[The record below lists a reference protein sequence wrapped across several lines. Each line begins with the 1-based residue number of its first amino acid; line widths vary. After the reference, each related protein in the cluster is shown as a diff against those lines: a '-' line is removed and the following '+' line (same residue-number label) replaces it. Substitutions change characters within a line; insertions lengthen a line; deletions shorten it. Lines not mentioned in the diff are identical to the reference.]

1 MQRIKHPVQELASE
15 LALFCLM
22 AASIVL
28 LYRNNALLFAVLLV
42 EAAIALRLWNGPSDH
57 SSFWVIA
64 VLGTVA
70 GIVLICFGVWR
81 YANPSVV
88 SRVLWHGR
96 THWSASCHDD

>member
-1 MQRIKHPVQELASE
+1 
-15 LALFCLM
+15 M

-28 LYRNNALLFAVLLV
+28 PYRYNALLFAFLLV

-70 GIVLICFGVWR
+70 EIVFVYSGVWR
-81 YANPSVV
+81 YANPSVLGIPCGFPCPLAWQDSLV
-88 SRVLWHGR
+88 SERQ
-96 THWSASCHDD
+96 